1 MELLA
6 SLKYWQW
13 LCKLGME
20 DQILNCFF
28 FVVRNGL
35 LTV

>member
-20 DQILNCFF
+20 DQVSIVFF
-28 FVVRNGL
+28 FVRNGL